1 MGLVIADKENRAI
14 KYLTAN
20 PADSGANTLL
30 AGITGKKIRVLA
42 MQAQAITAV
51 SMNLE
56 SGTTDISGIIALGA
70 TGGVTLP
77 MSNPYG
83 WCETAEGAALNCTL
97 SGAVAVGV
105 TIVYMEV

>member
-1 MGLVIADKENRAI
+1 MGLVIADKERRAI
-14 KYLTAN
+14 KYLTVNASS
-20 PADSGANTLL
+20 SGANTLL

-56 SGTTDISGIIALGA
+56 SGTTDISGVIALGA
-70 TGGVTLP
+70 TAGVTLP
-77 MSNPYG
+77 MSDPYG

-97 SGAVAVGV
+97 SSGVAVGI
-105 TIVYMEV
+105 TIVYAEV